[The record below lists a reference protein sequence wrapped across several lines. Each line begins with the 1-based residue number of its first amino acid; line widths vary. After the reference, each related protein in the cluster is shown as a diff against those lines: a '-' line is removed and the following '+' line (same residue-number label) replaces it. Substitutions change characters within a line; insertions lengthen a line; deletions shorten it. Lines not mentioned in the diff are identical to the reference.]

1 MIFEPMTTT
10 SNPAASFCA
19 DIDSVEDLITAI
31 AEDNC
36 VPGWTDHQPPLM
48 WPTPRSALKPAHWRY
63 ERMRP
68 ALVAAGRV
76 IGTDQAERRN
86 FILRNPVTGNQ
97 FATTRTL
104 VGAYQSILPNERA
117 RSHKHAPHA
126 LRVIL
131 ESRGSYSVVNGKKHP
146 METGDIVLTPGD
158 HWHGHGHEGENQ
170 AFWFDCL
177 DIPLVHLLEPM
188 AAQEHPDGWENDVV
202 ACQDSEMRFAWKDT
216 EARLDALDAS
226 GEAIADSEF
235 SLFGTTLAL
244 DAPSMPTIDIK
255 VRRVTAGWQGLPYR
269 HNASS
274 IYVVLQ
280 GQGRSEIGNET
291 FDWKFGDVLAAPM
304 GERLRHS
311 AEQAS
316 VVVELTDEK
325 LMRYCRF
332 YQREL
337 IS

>member
-1 MIFEPMTTT
+1 MTQPPD
-10 SNPAASFCA
+10 SAPSSFCGHV
-19 DIDSVEDLITAI
+19 DSVDQLIDAI
-31 AEDNC
+31 AQESC

-48 WPTPRSALKPAHWRY
+48 WAAPHSALKPAHWQY

-86 FILRNPVTGNQ
+86 FILRNPVPGNQ

-104 VGAYQSILPNERA
+104 VGAYQSILPGERA

-131 ESRGSYSVVNGKKHP
+131 ESRGSYSVVNGMKHP
-146 METGDIVLTPGD
+146 METGDIVLTPGG
-158 HWHGHGHEGENQ
+158 HWHGHGHDGEAQ

-177 DIPLVHLLEPM
+177 DIPLVHMLEPM
-188 AAQEHPDGWENDVV
+188 SAREHPDGWEHDIVE
-202 ACQDSEMRFAWKDT
+202 CQDSAMRFAWKDT
-216 EARLDALDAS
+216 LARLDALDAA
-226 GEAIADSEF
+226 GDAAADPDRP
-235 SLFGTTLAL
+235 LFGTTLTL
-244 DAPSMPTIDIK
+244 DAPGMPTIDIK
-255 VRRVTAGWQGLPYR
+255 VHRMAAGWQGLPYC

-280 GQGRSEIGNET
+280 GRGRSEIGDRR
-291 FDWKFGDVLAAPM
+291 FDWKFGDVMAAPM
-304 GERLRHS
+304 GERLRHR
-311 AEQAS
+311 ADQAS

-332 YQREL
+332 YQRQQL
-337 IS
+337 S